1 MPVTSTVE
9 ELFQRLKSEKEIDK
23 DKAQV
28 FLIFGGK
35 QLAEGRGEFE
45 DIYKY

>member
-1 MPVTSTVE
+1 M
-9 ELFQRLKSEKEIDK
+9 
-23 DKAQV
+23 

-45 DIYKY
+45 DIYEEYWSRGKLTQYYCRAQVD